1 MHSSNLIFD
10 IPLFP
15 NRTKKNTKQIIPF
28 SKHNHK
34 RKRDPAAKRHENM
47 TDMHPINFSH
57 KDMNVEDVATSTHA
71 YIHRLLDSRKS
82 WHIHTFTS

>member
-1 MHSSNLIFD
+1 MTSPCFLIEQ
-10 IPLFP
+10 IEM
-15 NRTKKNTKQIIPF
+15 KYIKQIIPF

-57 KDMNVEDVATSTHA
+57 KDMNVGNVATSTHT
-71 YIHRLLDSRKS
+71 YIDY
-82 WHIHTFTS
+82 